1 MKIVSALGFGIWL
14 VIGHWDL
21 RFYFSMP
28 KYDFKTREK
37 RWENFWEKERI
48 YRFRP
53 SQKGEMYSI
62 DTPPPTMS
70 GPMHVGHAFSYT
82 NLDVIARFQRMK
94 GKNVLFPFGTDDNGL
109 ATEKLVEKENK
120 VKMAD
125 MGREDFIDLCQKTIQ
140 RVRPN
145 FIQGWKNIGLSAD
158 FDLIY
163 STISPQIQA
172 ISQFFFIDLYKKGR
186 VYRKKSPTIWCPN
199 CQTAIAQAE
208 LADKVTESTFNYI
221 KFYLKKGGFVTI
233 ATTRPELLSS
243 CVAVFV
249 NPTDPRYKNLIG
261 QKLIVPLFHQE
272 VTVSADEKVNPEKG
286 TGIVMVCT
294 FGDTTDMEWY
304 LKYNLDL
311 KVSISKDGK
320 MTDLA
325 GPYAGMTIKEA
336 REKVIKDLRDKS
348 LLVKQ
353 EKIRHTVNVHE
364 RCGTEIE
371 IIPSTQ
377 WFIKYLDLKE
387 DFLELVDKLNWYPD
401 YMKVRLK
408 NWINGLQ
415 WDWCI
420 SRQRFFGVPFPV
432 WYCKSTGEIKLADVD
447 DLPVDPMHSLPK
459 SKCSD
464 GSSDFI
470 PEKDVLDTWA
480 TSSLTPI
487 IIFSLLNKKEFSYS
501 DIEKVKSFLPMSL
514 RPQAHDIIN
523 FWLFYTLVRSKLHF
537 NKLPWKDVMIS
548 GFVLDPHG
556 NKMSKSKG
564 NIVKPQDVLE
574 KYGAD
579 ALRYWA
585 TGTNLGED
593 IRYNEKE
600 IQNGRRTVV
609 KLWNAFN
616 FCKIHWK
623 DYRPSA
629 TIDRSELE
637 SADIWILSKFQKVI
651 REYFQYLDHY
661 NYFKARKVVDNFF
674 WKDFC
679 DNYLEIVKYR
689 LYGSSPQDKGY
700 KSGRFTLYYVFL
712 GVLKLYAPYLP
723 FITEEIYQDYFRNI
737 EQVKSI
743 HLTSFY
749 RPDDK
754 FRNEQIE
761 KEFEE
766 VILIIASLRR
776 FKSENKLSM
785 KKELSKVVIKSSHVF
800 LDKYFGII
808 KRVMSVKKIEFG
820 DGDIRINDDL
830 SIKILI

>member
-1 MKIVSALGFGIWL
+1 
-14 VIGHWDL
+14 
-21 RFYFSMP
+21 MP

-37 RWENFWEKERI
+37 YWTNFWEKEKI
-48 YRFRP
+48 YSFHP
-53 SQKGEMYSI
+53 SQKGEIYSI

-82 NLDVIARFQRMK
+82 NLDVVARFQRMN

-125 MGREDFIDLCQKTIQ
+125 MKREDFINLCQKTIA
-140 RVRPN
+140 RISPS
-145 FIQGWKNIGLSAD
+145 FIRGWKDIGLSAD

-163 STISPQIQA
+163 STISPQVQR
-172 ISQFFFIDLYKKGR
+172 ISQLFFIDLYKKGR
-186 VYRKKSPTIWCPN
+186 VYRKESPTIWCPS
-199 CQTAIAQAE
+199 CRTAIAQAE
-208 LADKVTESTFNYI
+208 LIDKVTESTFNYI
-221 KFYLKKGGFVTI
+221 KFSLVKGGSITI

-249 NPTDPRYKNLIG
+249 NPDDTRYKKLIG
-261 QKLIVPLFHQE
+261 QKVVVPLFHQE
-272 VTVSADEKVNPEKG
+272 VTISSDKDVDPQKG

-304 LKYNLDL
+304 LKYNLEL
-311 KVSISKDGK
+311 KISISKDGR

-325 GPYAGMTIKEA
+325 GPYTGMTIKEA
-336 REKVIKDLRDKS
+336 RRKVIEDLKEQS

-353 EKIRHTVNVHE
+353 EKIKHTVNVHE
-364 RCGTEIE
+364 RCGTEVE

-377 WFIKYLDLKE
+377 WFIKYLDLKQ
-387 DFLELVDKLNWYPD
+387 DFLLMVDELKWYPP
-401 YMKVRLK
+401 YMKVRLE

-420 SRQRFFGVPFPV
+420 SRQRYFGIPFPI
-432 WYCKSTGEIKLADVD
+432 WYCKKTGEVKLADID
-447 DLPVDPMHSLPK
+447 DLPVDPIHSLPK

-464 GSSDFI
+464 GSSDFV
-470 PEKDVLDTWA
+470 PERDVMDTWA

-487 IIFSLLNKKEFSYS
+487 IIWSLLHKNKFVSS
-501 DIEKVKSFLPMSL
+501 DMEKVKSFLPMSL

-523 FWLFYTLVRSKLHF
+523 FWLFYTLARSELHF
-537 NKLPWKDVMIS
+537 NKIPWRDVMIS

-564 NIVKPQDVLE
+564 NIVNPQNVLE

-616 FCKIHWK
+616 FCKIHWQ
-623 DYRPSA
+623 DYDPS
-629 TIDRSELE
+629 IIVNQNNLDR
-637 SADIWILSKFQKVI
+637 ADIWILSKFQVVL
-651 REYFQYLDHY
+651 RTYLQNLERY
-661 NYFKARKVVDNFF
+661 NYFQARKALDNFF

-689 LYGSSPQDKGY
+689 LYGSSHDDKGY
-700 KSGRFTLYYVFL
+700 LSGQFTLYYIFL
-712 GVLKLYAPYLP
+712 GIIKLYAPYLP
-723 FITEEIYQDYFRNI
+723 FISEEIYQDYFRKK
-737 EQVKSI
+737 EKGKSI

-749 RPDDK
+749 KPEKK
-754 FRNEQIE
+754 FENSKVEN
-761 KEFEE
+761 EFEE
-766 VILIIASLRR
+766 VILIISSLRR
-776 FKSENKLSM
+776 FKSEHKLSM
-785 KKELSKVVIKSSHVF
+785 KKELSKVTISSPDVF
-800 LDKYFGII
+800 LEKYFGII
-808 KRVMSVKKIEFG
+808 KKVMSIKEIGFGRGEIKVK
-820 DGDIRINDDL
+820 DNL
-830 SIKILI
+830 SIKVLI